1 MSTLHI
7 RWESFLWLMFYW
19 CFNLQL
25 TYSSM
30 YSIKLYFLNVFQVF
44 LFQVSNSPL
53 TNAFALSIRVL
64 FWLLLYA
71 PSLISGP
78 LVGPRASIVPW
89 GRLSQGSLRL
99 CGYFFMW
106 AAGCWELG
114 RKATSRIVNP
124 ASSLIKDSE
133 ISIQGFGPHS
143 QSLTSNTCSSSHSF
157 SCDQKNRSFGSASVS
172 SSPTPSS
179 VLSSTGLI
187 SPNNLLSYHSI
198 IPWYVAGCRPLCFS
212 CSRPSTQITYYHT
225 TPLFHDMWLAVD
237 PFVSHALDLLSVL
250 GNRNWTWF
258 QGWYST
264 LSIVLKFSTPYLGGA
279 GSTPE
284 ILHAESPNHCSALNL
299 LTKCWKGVN
308 PDDW

>member
-19 CFNLQL
+19 SFNLQL

-44 LFQVSNSPL
+44 LFWVSNSLP

-78 LVGPRASIVPW
+78 LVGPRASIIPW

-99 CGYFFMW
+99 CGYFFMQ

-124 ASSLIKDSE
+124 TSSLIKDSE
-133 ISIQGFGPHS
+133 ISIQGFRPHS
-143 QSLTSNTCSSSHSF
+143 WSLTSNMHSSSSHSF
-157 SCDQKNRSFGSASVS
+157 SHNQKNRSFGSASVS

-179 VLSSTGLI
+179 VLLSTGLI

-198 IPWYVAGCRPLCFS
+198 VSWYVAGCRPLCFS
-212 CSRPSTQITYYHT
+212 CSRPSI
-225 TPLFHDMWLAVD
+225 
-237 PFVSHALDLLSVL
+237 
-250 GNRNWTWF
+250 
-258 QGWYST
+258 
-264 LSIVLKFSTPYLGGA
+264 
-279 GSTPE
+279 
-284 ILHAESPNHCSALNL
+284 SA
-299 LTKCWKGVN
+299 WQ
-308 PDDW
+308 